1 MTLTRQQLFDIT
13 RAPITLPFSRF
24 LALWPWIDNVYV
36 RKKIRAATGRTPG
49 YELWA
54 CRNRRKHPPS
64 SAPATPGGR
73 RSRPGAT
80 CLVGLKLVWNR
91 YVEGEERTVTI
102 ERYTEETHS
111 HTLDE
116 MDKQKRSSAIRR
128 IAARETLG
136 GAQPH
141 EVANAMKADMEVLA
155 AVGGTY
161 ITRADVKNASKSYE
175 GETWGRRSRGHDGG
189 FTPIIVAEGLE
200 RWREQLLPGPAP
212 WMETS
217 TQTAARRRAADA
229 DAPASTSTPQL
240 NAPPPTQAP
249 PTAQAPPPTQEAPL
263 TQAPP
268 PTHDLPTTQAL
279 APSTSLPAPLTATT
293 LVLIDSQAGFT
304 HPTHWGPARS
314 NPSYETNVAALLSHF
329 RALRSAHPG
338 AGPGIIHV
346 RHASLDPTSPL
357 HPDAPGFQWM
367 PYTTPIAGE
376 QIVTKGVNSSFIGTD
391 LEKMLRAAGTRR
403 LYIAGL
409 STDHC

>member
-1 MTLTRQQLFDIT
+1 M
-13 RAPITLPFSRF
+13 
-24 LALWPWIDNVYV
+24 
-36 RKKIRAATGRTPG
+36 
-49 YELWA
+49 
-54 CRNRRKHPPS
+54 
-64 SAPATPGGR
+64 
-73 RSRPGAT
+73 
-80 CLVGLKLVWNR
+80 
-91 YVEGEERTVTI
+91 EGEERTVTI

-111 HTLDE
+111 HTLDD

-128 IAARETLG
+128 IAARETLR

-141 EVANAMKADMEVLA
+141 EVANAMKAGMDVLA
-155 AVGGTY
+155 AVGGKY

-175 GETWGRRSRGHDGG
+175 PGGRRARAQEWGSALSSG
-189 FTPIIVAEGLE
+189 AEEAE
-200 RWREQLLPGPAP
+200 RWREQLLPGQAP
-212 WMETS
+212 WMEMS
-217 TQTAARRRAADA
+217 TQTSARRRAADA
-229 DAPASTSTPQL
+229 DAPASTSAPQTH
-240 NAPPPTQAP
+240 APPPTQGPPPTQAP
-249 PTAQAPPPTQEAPL
+249 PPTQDPSL
-263 TQAPP
+263 TQAP
-268 PTHDLPTTQAL
+268 PTHDLPTTQVL
-279 APSTSLPAPLTATT
+279 EPRTPLPPPLTATT
-293 LVLIDSQAGFT
+293 LVLIDSQTGFT

-338 AGPGIIHV
+338 AGPEIIHV

-409 STDHC
+409 STDHCVSTTVRMAGNLGVADGEWGKGEVVLVGDATACWEKGGGGWKAEIVHTVHVESLREFARVGWTAEVVRECVG